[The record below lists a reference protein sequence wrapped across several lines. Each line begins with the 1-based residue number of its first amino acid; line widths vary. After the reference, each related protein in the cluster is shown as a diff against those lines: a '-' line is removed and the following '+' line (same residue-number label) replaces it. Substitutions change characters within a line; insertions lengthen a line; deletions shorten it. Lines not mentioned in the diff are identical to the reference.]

1 MQFLEYMAAAYAV
14 MWGAVLVY
22 FVALARKEKEI
33 WSEIHDI
40 RRLLSNGEESE
51 RPDNP

>member
-1 MQFLEYMAAAYAV
+1 MAAAYSV
-14 MWGAVLVY
+14 MWGAVLFY

-33 WSEIHDI
+33 WVEIHNI